1 MNSPS
6 KTTTKNDLTAQ
17 LQQIGLRALPEN
29 LDAFLAGASK
39 ARWPS
44 NMLWKELC
52 RSELKD
58 RSRRSLERRLRL
70 SAIKSFK
77 PLADFEWNWP
87 TKIDRDVIE
96 RALTLD
102 FLQQARNLVLV
113 GRNGLGKTLIRSEE
127 GRGGEEGRFRWA
139 A

>member
-29 LDAFLAGASK
+29 LDDFLARASK
-39 ARWPS
+39 ARWS
-44 NMLWKELC
+44 SHLLLEELC
-52 RSELKD
+52 RSELQE
-58 RSRRSLERRLRL
+58 RSRRSLERRLRV

-102 FLQQARNLVLV
+102 FLQ
-113 GRNGLGKTLIRSEE
+113 RSEE
-127 GRGGEEGRFRWA
+127 RRVGKGCRSRWE
-139 A
+139 